1 YLERLIKCFRYKN
14 TMAIVSE
21 IKKRHSIRQYKSKKV
36 SKELINELL
45 KAAMFA
51 PSAKNQ
57 RCWEFIVTD
66 NTKQLLDLT
75 PYTLPLKTAPHAIIV
90 IGDKNKSNHW
100 IEDCSA
106 AVENILLQATKL
118 GLGTCWVNMYKSGDE
133 KLRKIMSI
141 PNNFEILCAI
151 SVGYPDRKKSDHLD
165 KEFEKQKIHYEKF

>member
-1 YLERLIKCFRYKN
+1 M
-14 TMAIVSE
+14 TIVPE
-21 IKKRHSIRQYKSKKV
+21 IKKRHSIRQYKNQKV

-66 NTKQLLDLT
+66 NTQQLLNLT

-100 IEDCSA
+100 IDDCSA
-106 AVENILLQATKL
+106 AVENILLQATRL
-118 GLGTCWVNMYKSGDE
+118 GLGTCWINMYKTGDK
-133 KLRKIMSI
+133 KLRKIMEI
-141 PNNFEILCAI
+141 PNNYGILCAI
-151 SVGYPDRKKSDHLD
+151 SIGYSDRIKQEHSD